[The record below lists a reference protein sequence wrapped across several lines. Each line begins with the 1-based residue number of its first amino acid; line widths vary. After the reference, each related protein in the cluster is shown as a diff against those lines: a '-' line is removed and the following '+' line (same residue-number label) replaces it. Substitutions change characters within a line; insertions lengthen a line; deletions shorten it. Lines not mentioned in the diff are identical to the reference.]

1 MTHNDHEVSAVN
13 AAAYTVP
20 TDAPEADGTLAWDA
34 TTIVVVTVRT
44 NAGVTGIGHTYGH
57 ECLAS
62 LISGLLAPRV
72 VGIDVHETV
81 TAWEAMRSA
90 IRNLGRPGLSSMAI
104 AAVDMALWDAKSRV
118 LDVPLHRLLGG
129 SRTEV
134 PVYGSGGFTTYSRD
148 DLVAQLAGW
157 VEQGIP
163 RVKMKIGISPED
175 DLQRACA
182 VRAAIGDEAELYVD
196 ANGAYDQV
204 AALRLGLRL
213 LEEADVS
220 WFEEPVSSD
229 DLRGLVELSRTLPL
243 DVTAG
248 EYGYHLEYFLAMAP
262 CVDVMQADV
271 TRCAGITEWLR
282 VAAATTKPLSAHC
295 APSAHLH
302 AATVPTNLRHIEYF
316 HDHVR
321 IERMF
326 FDGVVDPVQGHLV
339 PADTPGN
346 GLAFKETDAERFRV
360 L

>member
-1 MTHNDHEVSAVN
+1 MSAGYEVGTVE

-20 TDAPEADGTLAWDA
+20 TDGPEADGTLSWDA

-44 NAGVTGIGHTYGH
+44 RAGTTGIGHTYGH
-57 ECLAS
+57 ECLTG

-72 VGIDVHETV
+72 VGMDVRETS

-90 IRNLGRPGLSSMAI
+90 IRNLGRPGLCSMAI
-104 AAVDMALWDAKSRV
+104 AAVDMALWDAKAR
-118 LDVPLHRLLGG
+118 LLGVPLHRLLGG
-129 SRTEV
+129 SRAEV

-163 RVKMKIGISPED
+163 RVKMKIGISPQD
-175 DLQRACA
+175 DLARARA
-182 VRAAIGDEAELYVD
+182 VRAEIGDDAELYVD

-204 AALRLGLRL
+204 TARRLGLRL
-213 LEEADVS
+213 LEEAGVS

-229 DLRGLVELSRTLPL
+229 DLRGLADLTRTLPL

-282 VAAATTKPLSAHC
+282 VTAGTVRPVSAHC
-295 APSAHLH
+295 APSAHVH
-302 AATVPTNLRHIEYF
+302 VATVPPGLRHIEFF

-321 IERMF
+321 IERML
-326 FDGVVDPVQGHLV
+326 FDGVLEPVQGHLV
-339 PADTPGN
+339 PAETEGN
-346 GLAFKETDAERFRV
+346 GLVLKAADAERFRV
-360 L
+360 A

>member
-1 MTHNDHEVSAVN
+1 MSDGHEVTSVE

-20 TDAPEADGTLAWDA
+20 TDGPEADGTLSWDA

-44 NAGVTGIGHTYGH
+44 RAGVTGVGHTYGH
-57 ECLAS
+57 ECLES

-72 VGIDVHETV
+72 VGIDVRETGA
-81 TAWEAMRSA
+81 AWEAMRSA
-90 IRNLGRPGLSSMAI
+90 IRNLGRPGLCSMAI
-104 AAVDMALWDAKSRV
+104 AAVDMALWDAKART
-118 LDVPLHRLLGG
+118 LDVSLHRLLGG
-129 SRTEV
+129 CRSEV

-175 DLQRACA
+175 DLERACA
-182 VRAAIGDEAELYVD
+182 VRKAIGTDTELYVD

-204 AALRLGLRL
+204 TALRLGRQLV
-213 LEEADVS
+213 EQADVT

-229 DLRGLVELSRTLPL
+229 DLPGLTDLSRDLPL

-248 EYGYHLEYFLAMAP
+248 EYGYHLEYFQVMAP
-262 CVDVMQADV
+262 CVDVLQADI

-282 VAAATTKPLSAHC
+282 VATATTKPFSGHC
-295 APSAHLH
+295 APMAHVH
-302 AATVPTNLRHIEYF
+302 AATVPPHLRHLEYF

-321 IERMF
+321 IEQML
-326 FDGVVDPVQGHLV
+326 FDGVLEPVEGCLIPV
-339 PADTPGN
+339 ETPGN
-346 GLAFKETDAERFRV
+346 GLVFKEADAERFRV
-360 L
+360 R